1 MWTKQG
7 WRYWEKRYE
16 HDLKEE
22 KEEKEEKERDDLKK
36 EKARER
42 SVAAAGVVIMRL

>member
-22 KEEKEEKERDDLKK
+22 KEEKEEKERDNMKK
-36 EKARER
+36 EKAR
-42 SVAAAGVVIMRL
+42 AAGVVVM

>member
-16 HDLKEE
+16 HDLKKE

-36 EKARER
+36 EKAR
-42 SVAAAGVVIMRL
+42 AAGVVIMRL

>member
-7 WRYWEKRYE
+7 WRYWEKRYK

-22 KEEKEEKERDDLKK
+22 KEEKERDDVRNPMTSKPILY
-36 EKARER
+36 
-42 SVAAAGVVIMRL
+42 SQ

>member
-7 WRYWEKRYE
+7 WRYWEKRYK

-22 KEEKEEKERDDLKK
+22 KEEKERDNLKK

-42 SVAAAGVVIMRL
+42 SAAGGVIM

>member
-16 HDLKEE
+16 QDLKEE
-22 KEEKEEKERDDLKK
+22 KEEKEEKRKRVGL
-36 EKARER
+36 
-42 SVAAAGVVIMRL
+42 GIQ

>member
-16 HDLKEE
+16 HDLKKEKEE
-22 KEEKEEKERDDLKK
+22 KEKKEEKEEKERDDLKK
-36 EKARER
+36 EKAQ
-42 SVAAAGVVIMRL
+42 AAGVIVM

>member
-16 HDLKEE
+16 HDLK
-22 KEEKEEKERDDLKK
+22 KEKEEKERDDLKK
-36 EKARER
+36 EKAR
-42 SVAAAGVVIMRL
+42 AAGVVGKTLM

>member
-16 HDLKEE
+16 QDLKKEKEE
-22 KEEKEEKERDDLKK
+22 KEEKEEKRK
-36 EKARER
+36 
-42 SVAAAGVVIMRL
+42 RLGLGIQ

>member
-16 HDLKEE
+16 HDLKKE
-22 KEEKEEKERDDLKK
+22 KEEKEEKEQRDHLKN
-36 EKARER
+36 EKAREHSAETQR
-42 SVAAAGVVIMRL
+42 QSK

>member
-16 HDLKEE
+16 HDLKKE
-22 KEEKEEKERDDLKK
+22 KEEKEQTNMLKPPAISMSHIIQEPDLQN
-36 EKARER
+36 
-42 SVAAAGVVIMRL
+42 RL

>member
-16 HDLKEE
+16 HDLKKEKEE
-22 KEEKEEKERDDLKK
+22 KEEKEEK
-36 EKARER
+36 AR
-42 SVAAAGVVIMRL
+42 AAGVVVMGSPRSNKLS

>member
-22 KEEKEEKERDDLKK
+22 KKEKEEKEEKQRDDLKK
-36 EKARER
+36 EKAR
-42 SVAAAGVVIMRL
+42 AAAAVMRL

>member
-16 HDLKEE
+16 HDLKKE
-22 KEEKEEKERDDLKK
+22 KEEKEERDDLKK

-42 SVAAAGVVIMRL
+42 SAAGVVGKTLM